1 MGDAVACFTAAR
13 VQRLPICGEKTAIA
27 WQPLFLASV
36 FVLRL
41 SWQIII
47 VFQMELKIIVDFS
60 RLQGLMGIE
69 GSGFSSASF
78 FASIRRLLDRCSVLA
93 CSLKVPATTVTL
105 GARRLTTDL
114 LPRVAAP

>member
-27 WQPLFLASV
+27 WQPFFLASV

-69 GSGFSSASF
+69 GSGFSSASTVPRATQVQQNETCHLSIDTLETRLRF
-78 FASIRRLLDRCSVLA
+78 PRQAQDKPIRQAS
-93 CSLKVPATTVTL
+93 
-105 GARRLTTDL
+105 
-114 LPRVAAP
+114 